1 MPAINYNFI
10 VEQGSE
16 FELNFQYNDKNGK
29 GVSLVDPACV
39 IMQYITSNP
48 PKTGVFS
55 SRDNS
60 SLYSLVATTSG
71 LVTLKLTSDITTS
84 LNDAI
89 YDLDL
94 LNLPEG
100 NPKNLR
106 LATGNITVQKR
117 NTSVPTCSLTQSSI
131 SNNIVVV
138 DLNTL
143 KTQSSSLSSS
153 EKQSLLDYL
162 TNQISAPSV
171 TPTPTG
177 SQEDF
182 CLETD
187 CLNIDIYSKVFYGS
201 GLNIND
207 MSLSSGSINVSS
219 TGLIENVE
227 LVIDKLS
234 HTNPQDLQLML
245 APPSGS
251 KILLSANHKL
261 STSSANNF
269 SFMFS
274 NRANPTKYLHNVPNG
289 GLCNIYNKTSYVK
302 YNNETLL
309 SSFGHLFNNNVPTG
323 LWTLYARDT
332 DPVSSGTING
342 WKLIITYK

>member
-1 MPAINYNFI
+1 MPPINYNFI
-10 VEQGSE
+10 VEQGSD
-16 FELNFQYNDKNGK
+16 FELSFQYNDKNGN
-29 GVSLVDPACV
+29 GVSLVEPACV
-39 IMQYITSNP
+39 VMQYVSTDPPNTGYISSSTINNP
-48 PKTGVFS
+48 GFS
-55 SRDNS
+55 II
-60 SLYSLVATTSG
+60 ATTTG
-71 LVTLKLTSDITTS
+71 LLTLKLSPEATKTF
-84 LNDAI
+84 NDCI

-100 NPKNLR
+100 NPTNLR

-117 NTSVPTCSLTQSSI
+117 NTPFPSCDGPPNSS
-131 SNNIVVV
+131 NTVVV

-143 KTQSSSLSSS
+143 KTQSSSLSTSD
-153 EKQSLLDYL
+153 QQNLLDYL
-162 TNQISAPSV
+162 TNQLSTPSV

-219 TGLIENVE
+219 TGIIENIE
-227 LVIDKLS
+227 LVIDKLI
-234 HTNPQDLQLML
+234 HTNPQDLQLLL

-261 STSSANNF
+261 LVSNANNF

-274 NRANPTKYLHNVPNG
+274 NRANPTTYLHNVPNG
-289 GLCNIYNKTSYVK
+289 GLCNIYDKTSYIK

-309 SSFGHLFNNNVPTG
+309 SNFSHLFNNNVPTG

-332 DPVSSGTING
+332 DPVSSGTIGG
-342 WKLIITYK
+342 WKLIITYQ